1 MKKTIF
7 SLAFQLFLIFTFSSC
22 DFNYPTS
29 DTNHNPNPNLI
40 TSISDRIYNPPDES
54 ILIKAQIEKERH
66 IFDVAEDW
74 ISNDDKFNIFL
85 DTPPSFML
93 CNISE
98 VILPFGLSDGNVS
111 DINARANFLSIRTF
125 KEKSEYPCGEL
136 NKDNRYNYPCLCEGY
151 AVAKLV
157 YCDRSVT
164 ISGFAEYKTDCES
177 GTYFY
182 ELYLEEGWNRISYK
196 TIYKQDNYIET
207 EVFSGED
214 YYANWYYDV
223 YTDEKK

>member
-1 MKKTIF
+1 MKKIIF
-7 SLAFQLFLIFTFSSC
+7 TLAFQFFLIFIFSSC
-22 DFNYPTS
+22 DLNYPTS
-29 DTNHNPNPNLI
+29 DINHNPNLI

-54 ILIKAQIEKERH
+54 ILIKAQLEKERH

-93 CNISE
+93 YSISE
-98 VILPFGLSDGNVS
+98 ILLPFGLNGNIS
-111 DINARANFLSIRTF
+111 DIYASANFLSIQTF
-125 KEKSEYPCGEL
+125 KENSEYPCGEL

-151 AVAKLV
+151 SVAKLI
-157 YCDRSVT
+157 YCDRTVT
-164 ISGFAEYKTDCES
+164 IKGHAEYKTDCES

-182 ELYLEEGWNRISYK
+182 ELYLEQGWNRISYR
-196 TIYKQDNYIET
+196 TIFKEDNYSET

-223 YTDEKK
+223 YSDEKK